1 MKYYAGLDISMKETA
16 VCIMDESG
24 SIVKEGMVPTDP
36 VKISKFLNKSGV
48 LISQVCMESG
58 SLCHWLMGEL
68 RKLDVPIICVDSRHI
83 AAVLATTINK
93 TDKNDARGLANA
105 LRCKIYRE
113 VHQKSINSIE
123 KSTFLASRRTIVK
136 QRVEITNTIRGL
148 LKSYGIRITISATT
162 NMFLEEVKK
171 LIEGLPALAK
181 TGLEELLKCAESL
194 HNQIKSLNTVV
205 EKFAEEDEQAKLLQT
220 IPGIGPVTA
229 VNYLMEIDNPTRFK
243 KSRSVGAYLGMTPT
257 QYSSGETHKQG
268 RISKCGSKELRHL
281 LMEAGF
287 VVITRSK
294 KWSKLKSWGMKLSRK
309 VGLKKA
315 ALAVGRKLA
324 VIMHKMLITGKEFIY
339 GEENLK
345 NDRATTLNKN
355 LLETNS
361 EQIVLTETVSM
372 KVACA

>member
-1 MKYYAGLDISMKETA
+1 
-16 VCIMDESG
+16 MDEAG
-24 SIVKEGMVPTDP
+24 SIVREGKVPTDP
-36 VKISKFLNKSGV
+36 SKISKFLSKPGV
-48 LISQVCMESG
+48 LITQVCMESG
-58 SLCHWLMGEL
+58 SLCHWLVSEL

-113 VHQKSINSIE
+113 VHPKSIESIE
-123 KSTFLASRRTIVK
+123 KSTLLVSRRTIVE
-136 QRVEITNTIRGL
+136 QRTEITNTIRGL
-148 LKSYGIRITISATT
+148 LKSYGIRINISATT
-162 NMFLEEVKK
+162 NMFLTEVKE
-171 LIEGLPALAK
+171 LIANLPELARI
-181 TGLEELLKCAESL
+181 GLEELLKCAESL
-194 HNQIKSLNTVV
+194 HNQIKALNMIV

-220 IPGIGPVTA
+220 IPGIGPITA
-229 VNYLMEIDNPTRFK
+229 VNYLMEIDDPKRFK

-268 RISKCGSKELRHL
+268 RISKCGSRELRHL

-294 KWSKLKSWGMKLSRK
+294 QWSKLKSWGIKLSKK

-324 VIMHKMLITGKEFIY
+324 VLMHKMLITGKAFIY
-339 GEENLK
+339 GEEPHK
-345 NDRATTLNKN
+345 NGEATTLSKENISKIDFEQTI
-355 LLETNS
+355 LEDA
-361 EQIVLTETVSM
+361 VSM
-372 KVACA
+372 AVFA